1 MMRFPNETNGITR
14 WLDNMSSQET
24 ANPSG
29 WENFTD
35 ATQKALVINCAI
47 NIPLALTSIVGNALV
62 LHAVWKTPTLRSPSM
77 LLLCS
82 LALSDLEVGAVVQP
96 LLIATDLIAVYS
108 QSERL
113 KRIFLSVYNIFGYSL
128 CGVSLCTVAAISVDR
143 LIAIQKSLQYSSLV
157 TIPRIRRILVAIW
170 TIGVIFASSPFWEEN
185 IRLGGMIIVICV
197 CLCIS
202 TISHVKI
209 YRIVRHHQ
217 NAIQIQLHAVETN
230 HGVVNNNM
238 LGLKKS
244 ALNAFIVFLALI
256 ICYCPYLVVYAV
268 STVYPINLFLAIS
281 ITCTIVLMNSA
292 LNPFLYCWRLF
303 EIREV
308 VLQTCRKLVCCK

>member
-1 MMRFPNETNGITR
+1 
-14 WLDNMSSQET
+14 MSSQET
-24 ANPSG
+24 ANPFG
-29 WENFTD
+29 WENLTD

-47 NIPLALTSIVGNALV
+47 NIPLALTSIVGNTLV

-82 LALSDLEVGAVVQP
+82 LALSDLTVGAVVQP
-96 LLIATDLIAVYS
+96 LFIARDLIVVYS
-108 QSERL
+108 HSERL
-113 KRIFLSVYNIFGYSL
+113 KHLFLSVSQIFGYFM
-128 CGVSLCTVAAISVDR
+128 CGISLCTVAAISVDR
-143 LIAIQKSLQYSSLV
+143 LIAIQKSLQYLSIV
-157 TIPRIRRILVAIW
+157 TIPRVRRILVAIW
-170 TIGVIFASSPFWEEN
+170 TINVIFGSMPFWEES
-185 IRLGGMIIVICV
+185 IRLGAIVIGLIVICV

-217 NAIQIQLHAVETN
+217 DEIQIQLNAVETN
-230 HGVVNNNM
+230 TGEVNNNM

-244 ALNAFIVFLALI
+244 AFNAFIVFLALI
-256 ICYCPYLVVYAV
+256 ICYFPYLVVYAM
-268 STVYPINLFLAIS
+268 STVYPMNLLLAKS
-281 ITCTIVLMNSA
+281 LTTTFVFMNSS
-292 LNPFLYCWRLF
+292 LNPFLYCWRLC